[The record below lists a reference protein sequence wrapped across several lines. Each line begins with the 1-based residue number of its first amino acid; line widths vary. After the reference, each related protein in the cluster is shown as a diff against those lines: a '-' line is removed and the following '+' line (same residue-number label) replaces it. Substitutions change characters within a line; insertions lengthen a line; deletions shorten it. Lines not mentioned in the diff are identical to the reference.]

1 MIFNLFIKKQY
12 FDINKNNYLKDN
24 NIFLES
30 NYFDLFVYNKVI
42 GTPSSLS
49 KLKDYLPYIKRI
61 NIFLD
66 LTLSDFVNLI
76 YIVDYLTYSGYKC
89 DIFLNYYHTKTLQ
102 DIIKKD
108 FNISFRENT
117 KNVIKYLRQEINK
130 IDSKLQLSIPNF
142 NQSIML
148 FTGLFINKNV
158 INMIINECIEKFDD
172 LSDSIEYFKENY
184 PEYGLEDEY
193 IKKLFEGC

>member
-12 FDINKNNYLKDN
+12 FNINKNNYLKDN

-42 GTPSSLS
+42 DAPPSLS
-49 KLKDYLPYIKRI
+49 KLKDYLHYIKRI

-76 YIVDYLTYSGYKC
+76 YIVDYLTKSGYKG